1 MIVDISKVLKEIEGK
16 MYVLSRE
23 ILNCQDSSVQ
33 LQKSQSVKEL
43 AIAYKNIVEAMSV
56 KGEEK

>member
-1 MIVDISKVLKEIEGK
+1 MTVDISKVLKEIEGK
-16 MYVLSRE
+16 MYVLSKE
-23 ILNCQDSSVQ
+23 ILTCRDSSVQ